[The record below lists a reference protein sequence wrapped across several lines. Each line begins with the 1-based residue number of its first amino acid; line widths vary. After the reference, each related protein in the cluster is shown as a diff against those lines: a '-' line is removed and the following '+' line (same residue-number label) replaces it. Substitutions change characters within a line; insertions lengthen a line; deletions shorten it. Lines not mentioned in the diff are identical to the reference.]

1 MNHLFGLNDSNLS
14 PSGSGSS
21 QGDLDKERLGARTVV
36 LRKYMDD
43 DLGRQK
49 QALYALQHLMH
60 RLEHPNSE

>member
-1 MNHLFGLNDSNLS
+1 M
-14 PSGSGSS
+14 
-21 QGDLDKERLGARTVV
+21 V

-60 RLEHPNSE
+60 RLEHPNSEFITADLQGDTSG